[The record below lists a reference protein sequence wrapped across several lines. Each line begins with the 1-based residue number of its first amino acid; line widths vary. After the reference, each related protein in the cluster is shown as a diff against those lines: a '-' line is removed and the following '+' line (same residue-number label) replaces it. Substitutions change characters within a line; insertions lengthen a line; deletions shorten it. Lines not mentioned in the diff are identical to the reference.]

1 MVWNGCTGSLELVT
15 PRCRPEA
22 SCSLRL
28 LVLIALA
35 EQDWSEEVGV
45 PARVR
50 CQDFLGRNLKT
61 NFLKETSQLMS
72 IVLLF
77 FPS

>member
-1 MVWNGCTGSLELVT
+1 MAWNGCAGSLELVT

-22 SCSLRL
+22 SRSLRL

-35 EQDWSEEVGV
+35 EQDGSEEVGV

-50 CQDFLGRNLKT
+50 RQGFFWRNLKT
-61 NFLKETSQLMS
+61 NFLKNK
-72 IVLLF
+72 
-77 FPS
+77 PAN